1 MLKDGYGYVYLLKE
15 DGDNVMYKIGVTK
28 SPKIEDRI
36 KKLQTGNGNRI
47 VLIDCFLTN
56 KPFKLEKMLHTKY
69 STRNAP
75 PPCSPASYGNRH
87 ILPSPT
93 AEPTVAAI
101 TPIFVTNCALFPIS
115 FFLPLSFLVKTSL

>member
-47 VLIDCFLTN
+47 V
-56 KPFKLEKMLHTKY
+56 
-69 STRNAP
+69 
-75 PPCSPASYGNRH
+75 
-87 ILPSPT
+87 
-93 AEPTVAAI
+93 
-101 TPIFVTNCALFPIS
+101 
-115 FFLPLSFLVKTSL
+115 

>member
-47 VLIDCFLTN
+47 ILEVTTN
-56 KPFKLEKMLHTKY
+56 KLKKITNNE
-69 STRNAP
+69 
-75 PPCSPASYGNRH
+75 
-87 ILPSPT
+87 ILT
-93 AEPTVAAI
+93 EI
-101 TPIFVTNCALFPIS
+101 TLY
-115 FFLPLSFLVKTSL
+115 

>member
-1 MLKDGYGYVYLLKE
+1 MQIYQNNFVYANKFLIFLKKRYTKMLKDGYGYVYLLKE

-69 STRNAP
+69 STSREEGEWFLRLMLNHLQKTARNFK
-75 PPCSPASYGNRH
+75 R
-87 ILPSPT
+87 
-93 AEPTVAAI
+93 
-101 TPIFVTNCALFPIS
+101 
-115 FFLPLSFLVKTSL
+115 

>member
-47 VLIDCFLTN
+47 VLIDYFLTN

-69 STRNAP
+69 ST
-75 PPCSPASYGNRH
+75 S
-87 ILPSPT
+87 
-93 AEPTVAAI
+93 
-101 TPIFVTNCALFPIS
+101 
-115 FFLPLSFLVKTSL
+115 